1 MTFPRLSIFDL
12 VFCPSASLCDNE
24 KTFRIAN
31 CELRNEN
38 LLSPTSDLRSLTS
51 APRPSSPAI
60 IMNKNERTR
69 EKGIG
74 LVLIAALCWSTSG
87 VWIISVM
94 EISGISAI
102 DLAFWRDFVTF
113 LILLTGVGVI
123 RPSLLRVKRR
133 DLPWLFIMGAI
144 GIGTFHALWNL
155 SAMLNGAAI
164 ATVLQYIA
172 PVLVTIAA
180 WALWREPLT
189 WQKISAVFLTLI
201 GVVLI
206 AMPSAGG
213 GMEVT
218 AIGVVVGVASA
229 VAISLYNL
237 VGKRLTGQYSPWT
250 VVTYMFGF
258 GALTLFPFALFTGS
272 TWTLSPAVL
281 ALFAGFVLVP
291 TLGGFGSY
299 TFGLPHLQA
308 SVAAIIATAEVLF
321 AAIVAYFALG
331 ERLDTWQLLG
341 MALVV
346 AGVVLVSWPRRW
358 RLRRPGRERAVSP

>member
-1 MTFPRLSIFDL
+1 M
-12 VFCPSASLCDNE
+12 E
-24 KTFRIAN
+24 K
-31 CELRNEN
+31 
-38 LLSPTSDLRSLTS
+38 
-51 APRPSSPAI
+51 
-60 IMNKNERTR
+60 
-69 EKGIG
+69 
-74 LVLIAALCWSTSG
+74 
-87 VWIISVM
+87 
-94 EISGISAI
+94 SGISAI

-113 LILLTGVGVI
+113 LVLLTGVALI

-155 SAMLNGAAI
+155 SAMHNGAAI

-172 PVLVTIAA
+172 PIFVTIAA

-189 WQKISAVFLTLI
+189 WRKISAVLLALV

-206 AMPSAGG
+206 AGPNANGG
-213 GMEVT
+213 VEVT
-218 AIGVVVGVASA
+218 AIGLAAGVASA
-229 VAISLYNL
+229 VAISLYSL
-237 VGKRLTGQYSPWT
+237 VGKRLTGQYSAWT
-250 VVTYMFGF
+250 VVTYIFGF
-258 GALTLFPFALFTGS
+258 GTLTLLPVAWFTGS
-272 TWTLSPAVL
+272 AWTLSADVL

-346 AGVVLVSWPRRW
+346 VGVVLVSLPRRW
-358 RLRRPGRERAVSP
+358 RLRRPRRKSAVAP